1 MIAARVEGSCDARFA
16 GVRDALQENFE
27 QRGELGAAVAVM
39 LDGRMV
45 VDLWGGWADA
55 DRSRPWREDTVV
67 NAFSV
72 GKAFAA
78 LCALVLAS
86 RGSLELD
93 APVARYWP
101 EFAAEGKEGVTVRQ
115 VLGHRA
121 GLAAIERE
129 LPEGALY
136 EWYTVTGALARQRPW
151 WTPGEAHGYHVHTFG
166 FLAGEIVRR
175 VAGESVGSFLR
186 REIAEPLGADV
197 GFGLA
202 ASERRRRAEYVFDA
216 PPSEREPRAE
226 LASRRATAPRSPE
239 EARLYERAYMNPPG
253 ATGLGTVNT
262 AAWMDAELPSA
273 NLHADARG
281 VARVYAALIEDGD
294 GERKASSRTFPRGI
308 VDRDVLRE
316 ATREASGGVDRVL
329 GRPSRFGLGF
339 QLTQPERP
347 LGPNARS
354 FGHFGAGGSVGF
366 ADPEAGVAF
375 AYAMNRGGPQWQD
388 PRNRALVGAVYEV
401 LGHH

>member
-1 MIAARVEGSCDARFA
+1 MSPAGVEGSCDARFA
-16 GVRDALQENFE
+16 GVREALHENFA
-27 QRGELGAAVAVM
+27 QRGELGAAVAVIV
-39 LDGRMV
+39 DGRTV

-55 DRSRPWREDTVV
+55 GGSRPWREDTVV

-78 LCALVLAS
+78 LCMLVLAS
-86 RGSLELD
+86 RGLLELD

-101 EFAAEGKEGVTVRQ
+101 EFAAEGKERVTVRQ
-115 VLGHRA
+115 ALAHRA

-136 EWYTVTGALARQRPW
+136 DWEAVTGALAEQRPW

-166 FLAGEIVRR
+166 FLVGEIMRR

-186 REIAEPLGADV
+186 REIAEPLEAEV

-202 ASERRRRAEYVFDA
+202 AGERSRRAEYVFDGA
-216 PPSEREPRAE
+216 LGARGAARAG
-226 LASRRATAPRSPE
+226 LVSRRETAPRSPE
-239 EARLYERAYMNPPG
+239 EARLYERAYLNPPG

-281 VARVYAALIEDGD
+281 VARVYAALIGG
-294 GERKASSRTFPRGI
+294 GELA
-308 VDRDVLRE
+308 DREMLRE
-316 ATREASGGVDRVL
+316 ATSEASAGVDRVL

-347 LGPNARS
+347 LGPNGRS

-366 ADPEAGVAF
+366 ADPDAGVAF
-375 AYAMNRGGPQWQD
+375 AYVMNRGGPQWQD
-388 PRNRALVGAVYEV
+388 PRNRALIEATYDALGAR
-401 LGHH
+401 

>member
-1 MIAARVEGSCDARFA
+1 MDGTEIGGTCDERFVA
-16 GVRDALQENFE
+16 VREALRENFT

-39 LDGRMV
+39 VEGRTV

-55 DRSRPWREDTVV
+55 SGSRPWAKDTVV

-78 LCALVLAS
+78 LCVLMLAS
-86 RGSLELD
+86 RGLLD
-93 APVARYWP
+93 LDDPVARYWP
-101 EFAAEGKEGVTVRQ
+101 QFAAEGKEKITVRQ
-115 VLGHRA
+115 ILGHRA

-136 EWYTVTGALARQRPW
+136 EWEEVTGALAEQRPW
-151 WTPGEAHGYHVHTFG
+151 WTPGEGHGYHVHTFG

-175 VAGESVGSFLR
+175 VAGESAGSFLR
-186 REIAEPLGADV
+186 REIAEPLEADV

-202 ASERRRRAEYVFDA
+202 PSERSRRAEYVFDGA
-216 PPSEREPRAE
+216 LGTRDARAG
-226 LASRRATAPRSPE
+226 LMSRRETAPRSPE
-239 EARLYERAYMNPPG
+239 DAWLYERAYLNPPG
-253 ATGLGTVNT
+253 AMGLGTVNT
-262 AAWMDAELPSA
+262 EAWLTAELPSA

-281 VARVYAALIEDGD
+281 IAWVYGALLDDMTAAR
-294 GERKASSRTFPRGI
+294 RPASRAGGGI
-308 VDRDVLRE
+308 VGREMLRE
-316 ATREASGGVDRVL
+316 ATSEASGGLDRVL

-347 LGPNARS
+347 LGPNAGS

-366 ADPEAGVAF
+366 ADPQAGVAL
-375 AYAMNRGGPQWQD
+375 AYVMNRGGPQWQD
-388 PRNRALVGAVYEV
+388 PRNRALIEAVYEA
-401 LGHH
+401 LGAS